1 MGFDVQNNMI
11 YRGLL
16 KNEFFFFGYLEIKN
30 SALDL

>member
-16 KNEFFFFGYLEIKN
+16 KNEFFSSGIWKLKIVH
-30 SALDL
+30 